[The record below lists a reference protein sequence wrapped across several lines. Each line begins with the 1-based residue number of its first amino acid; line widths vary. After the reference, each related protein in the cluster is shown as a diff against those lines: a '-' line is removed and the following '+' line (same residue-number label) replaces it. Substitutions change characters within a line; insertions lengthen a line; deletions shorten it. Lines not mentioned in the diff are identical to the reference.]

1 MPRPRDMLP
10 VSQGF
15 PQYQQKRAAP
25 VELTTYTLEATIIAL
40 KLELDGDYHMVIQ
53 GVSSRTMVAEVPTPT
68 VEFIGDSPWRKQ
80 IALVRDAVDRK
91 IVGSPSAQKVAR
103 GGAAHSA
110 GDSTFAAPGPPK
122 TSRVRIIGLG
132 FFDVVQGQL
141 GMAPNGIELH
151 PVIGIQFLDR

>member
-1 MPRPRDMLP
+1 MLP

-68 VEFIGDSPWRKQ
+68 VEFIGDSPG
-80 IALVRDAVDRK
+80 
-91 IVGSPSAQKVAR
+91 GSKLRSSAMQWTGK
-103 GGAAHSA
+103 
-110 GDSTFAAPGPPK
+110 
-122 TSRVRIIGLG
+122 
-132 FFDVVQGQL
+132 
-141 GMAPNGIELH
+141 
-151 PVIGIQFLDR
+151 